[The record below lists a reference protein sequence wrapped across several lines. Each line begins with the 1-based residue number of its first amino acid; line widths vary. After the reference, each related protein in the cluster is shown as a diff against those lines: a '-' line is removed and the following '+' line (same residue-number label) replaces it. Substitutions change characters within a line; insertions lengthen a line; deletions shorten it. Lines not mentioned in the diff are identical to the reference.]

1 MGNLIP
7 ALLITAGLFLCL
19 NIQSG
24 DPAEKKKS
32 RRQRIRFLSGKPPGK
47 LERLTN
53 EAEQML
59 TAAGMKARLQTYQ
72 RLALALGAAGI
83 LVGAAIGNVLAAAVL
98 GIGLAAMPLL
108 IIRIRTGDYQRS
120 LYESLESG
128 MGIIT
133 NAYVSSGDLIRA
145 VEDNLRLI
153 PAPVDGVFRQFLSR
167 VQLVDASVP
176 KALETMK
183 GQIDNR
189 YWTDW
194 VNTLIQ
200 CQHDKTL
207 RYALP
212 GIVERLGAMRRIRM
226 ETDTLLQKQISD
238 YVVTVFLLLASIPV
252 MAWMMSDW
260 YEMLTQT
267 VAGQVTLAVVLAA
280 VFATALWV
288 GRLYHPKEGG
298 GKA

>member
-1 MGNLIP
+1 LGNLIP

-19 NIQSG
+19 NILSG

-32 RRQRIRFLSGKPPGK
+32 RRQRIRFLSDKPPGK
-47 LERLTN
+47 LERLAN

-59 TAAGMKARLQTYQ
+59 TAAGMKTRLQTYQ
-72 RLALALGAAGI
+72 RLALALGVTGL
-83 LVGAAIGNVLAAAVL
+83 LVGAAIGNVLAATVLAV
-98 GIGLAAMPLL
+98 GMAAMPLL
-108 IIRIRTGDYQRS
+108 IIRVRTGDYLRS

-128 MGIIT
+128 MGTIT

-167 VQLVDASVP
+167 VQLVDASVS
-176 KALETMK
+176 KALEALK
-183 GQIDNR
+183 DQIDNR
-189 YWTDW
+189 YWKDW
-194 VNTLIQ
+194 INTLVQ

-207 RYALP
+207 RFALP

-226 ETDTLLQKQISD
+226 ETDTLLQKQIGD

-252 MAWMMSDW
+252 MAWMMPDW

>member
-1 MGNLIP
+1 MDNLIP

-19 NIQSG
+19 HIHMA
-24 DPAEKKKS
+24 DPAEKKKG
-32 RRQRIRFLSGKPPGK
+32 RRQRIRFLSDKPPGK
-47 LERLTN
+47 LERLAN

-72 RLALALGAAGI
+72 RLALTLGVTGL
-83 LVGAAIGNVLAAAVL
+83 LVGTVIGNVLAAMVL

-108 IIRIRTGDYQRS
+108 IIRVRTGDYLRS

-128 MGIIT
+128 MGTIT

-167 VQLVDASVP
+167 VQLVDASIP
-176 KALETMK
+176 KALEVLK
-183 GQIDNR
+183 DQIDNR
-189 YWTDW
+189 YWKDW
-194 VNTLIQ
+194 INTLVQ

-207 RYALP
+207 RFALP

-226 ETDTLLQKQISD
+226 ETDTLLQKQIGD

-252 MAWMMSDW
+252 MAWMMPDW

-267 VAGQVTLAVVLAA
+267 VAGQVTLAVVLSA
-280 VFATALWV
+280 VFATALWI